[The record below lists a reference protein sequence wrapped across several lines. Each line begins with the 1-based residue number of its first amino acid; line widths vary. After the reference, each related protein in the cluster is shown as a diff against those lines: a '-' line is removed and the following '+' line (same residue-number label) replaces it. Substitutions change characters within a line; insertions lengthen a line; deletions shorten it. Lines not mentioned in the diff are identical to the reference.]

1 MTLSIPE
8 KTKQAYS
15 RAAEQANSSLL
26 RQPQRSMAEELHLLA
41 DEAKQNEK
49 RDVYGSGALINDFE
63 DEVAKLLGKPAALF
77 LPTGTLAQ
85 PLALRIHADQ
95 RQRNGVALHPTSHLM
110 LHEQMGFEAL
120 WGLNGTT
127 TGTADK
133 PIALD
138 DLKGVQT
145 SDLSSILLELPMRE
159 IGGQLPHWDDL
170 VSQSEWARANDIAM
184 HLDGARLWQV
194 PAAYGC
200 SLAEVCELF
209 DSVYVSFYKDLGAI
223 CGAILAGSEAF
234 IEQAKV
240 WTRRAGGNVITQY
253 PQVISARR
261 SLRENLP
268 LMEDAVNYSKA
279 LGDALNELDG
289 IRVNPQKPQTAMFH
303 LHFAMNPET
312 LSEKIAAYVSNSGVT
327 ILPLPRAEINGESI
341 CEIPIGRN
349 AMSQPQSFW
358 LRHFKAFL
366 ETL

>member
-15 RAAEQANSSLL
+15 RASDQASSSLL
-26 RQPQRSMAEELHLLA
+26 RQPQRSMADELRLLA
-41 DEAKQNEK
+41 DELSSNEE
-49 RDVYGSGALINDFE
+49 RDVYGSGSLINDFE

-85 PLALRIHADQ
+85 PMALRIHADQ

-120 WGLNGTT
+120 WRLNGTT
-127 TGTADK
+127 TGK
-133 PIALD
+133 PNQPITLG
-138 DLKGVQT
+138 DLKAVQT
-145 SDLSSILLELPMRE
+145 NDLGSVLLELPMRE
-159 IGGQLPHWDDL
+159 IGGQLPEWDDL
-170 VSQSEWARANDIAM
+170 VEQSQWARANNIAM

-194 PAAYGC
+194 PEAYQC

-223 CGAILAGSEAF
+223 SGAILAGSDAF

-240 WTRRAGGNVITQY
+240 WARRAGGNLITQY
-253 PQVISARR
+253 PQVLSARR
-261 SLRENLP
+261 GLRETLP
-268 LMEDAVNYSKA
+268 IMSDAVNYSRA

-289 IRVNPQKPQTAMFH
+289 LRVNPEKPQTALFH
-303 LHFAMNPET
+303 VHFPLGVET
-312 LSEKIAAYVSNSGVT
+312 LSKKIVDYVSNTGVV
-327 ILPLPRAEINGESI
+327 ILPLPRAEKDGETI

-349 AMSQPQSFW
+349 AISQPQSFW